1 MQVDRASFP
10 CGCTQDGCGNVFGR
24 LEFNPKRVRTHFI
37 HTIMRL
43 EMEKKQ
49 KKSDKQNTLHTYD
62 GRLRLRESDEETS
75 VVDSVGMNTRLINY
89 NPANN
94 ILYPTSTLQSSSSS
108 SSSGVAISSDGHQLA
123 AANSHYSANAIE
135 DTSRNCANAT
145 TLAESPLDL
154 HYAFRADYSVD
165 SAQSNF
171 PLMYPNSGYYSN
183 NSGTSFV
190 DFNAMNN
197 ITNQSSL
204 IPSYS
209 NYSSNIPFN
218 GLMSTVQTPAT
229 VPITATD
236 GFIASVPTNVHNGAL
251 FDSHVTEDFLSIN
264 QTNATAGDSK
274 GNKAVEQYNGKYS
287 EYANDSS
294 KLLDV
299 PAIPA
304 VDLNCLLNDDNLPTS
319 EIQESVPSSSNQTDT
334 VPNITTTS
342 TEFMKFESNY
352 ANKLNANQNYNL
364 TNELSA
370 TDDKSNELFQKD
382 SVLTT

>member
-1 MQVDRASFP
+1 
-10 CGCTQDGCGNVFGR
+10 
-24 LEFNPKRVRTHFI
+24 
-37 HTIMRL
+37 MRL

-89 NPANN
+89 NP
-94 ILYPTSTLQSSSSS
+94 LSSS

-123 AANSHYSANAIE
+123 AANSHYSSNAIE

-165 SAQSNF
+165 STQSNY
-171 PLMYPNSGYYSN
+171 PLMYPNSGYYST

-209 NYSSNIPFN
+209 NYSSNIPYN

-299 PAIPA
+299 TGVSA
-304 VDLNCLLNDDNLPTS
+304 VDLNCLLNDDNLPTT
-319 EIQESVPSSSNQTDT
+319 EIQESVPSSSNQIDI
-334 VPNITTTS
+334 VPNIPTTS
-342 TEFMKFESNY
+342 TEYMKFESNY

-370 TDDKSNELFQKD
+370 TTTDDKSNELFQKD